1 MAQEKLQSR
10 AVQTTG
16 HAWDGDL
23 QEYNNPLPTWWLW
36 AFFATVAVSVA
47 YWILF
52 PAWPVARGFTPGA
65 YKISYVNDKGDTVTS
80 HWNTRAQL
88 MKDMNDARAQQKPFM
103 LRVAATPYEQLAADP
118 EMAGFV
124 NSAGKALFSENCA
137 ACHQA
142 GGQGKVGFFPA
153 LTDDDW
159 IYGGSFDKI
168 HQTISHGRSGYMPPF
183 REVLSA
189 SQIDQLAAYV
199 LSLSGKAPLTSD
211 ARAGEALFKSEDA
224 ACYYC
229 HTVTGTGRQDLGAAN
244 LTDQI
249 WLWADV
255 RNKAAPQAN
264 LAAVRQVISNGLNR
278 GVMPAWNSRL
288 DEGQIKLLTLYAR
301 QLGGAR

>member
-36 AFFATVAVSVA
+36 AFFASVAVSVA
-47 YWILF
+47 YWIAY
-52 PAWPVARGFTPGA
+52 PAWPVAKGFTHGVFN
-65 YKISYVNDKGDTVTS
+65 IDYVNDKGEKVTS
-80 HWNTRAQL
+80 HWNTRALL
-88 MKDMNDARAQQKPFM
+88 MKEMGEAQAQQKPFLM
-103 LRVAATPYEQLAADP
+103 RVAATPYEQLAADP

-124 NSAGKALFSENCA
+124 NSAGRALFLENCA

-142 GGQGKVGFFPA
+142 GGQGKIGFFPA

-168 HQTISHGRSGYMPPF
+168 QQTIAHGRSGYMPAF
-183 REVLSA
+183 KEALSA
-189 SQIDQLAAYV
+189 PQINQLAAYV
-199 LSLSGKAPLTSD
+199 LSLSGKAPVNAD

-229 HTVTGTGRQDLGAAN
+229 HTVTGKGRQDLGAAN

-255 RNKAAPQAN
+255 QNGAEPQEN
-264 LAAVRQVISNGLNR
+264 LAAVRQVIAEGLNR
-278 GVMPAWNSRL
+278 GVMPAWNMRL
-288 DEGQIKLLTLYAR
+288 DESQIKLLTLYVR
-301 QLGGAR
+301 QLGVAK

>member
-36 AFFATVAVSVA
+36 AFFATVAASIV
-47 YWILF
+47 YWIAY
-52 PAWPVARGFTPGA
+52 PAWPVAKTFTPGV
-65 YKISYVNDKGDTVTS
+65 STVTYVNDKGQTVTS
-80 HWNTRAQL
+80 HWNTRALL
-88 MKDMNDARAQQKPFM
+88 MKEMGEAQAQQKPFLM
-103 LRVAATPYEQLAADP
+103 RVAATPYEQLAADP

-124 NSAGKALFSENCA
+124 NSAGRTLFSENCA

-159 IYGGSFDKI
+159 LYGGSFEKI
-168 HQTISHGRSGYMPPF
+168 HETISHGRSGYMPPF
-183 REVLSA
+183 KEVLSA
-189 SQIDQLAAYV
+189 PQINQLAAYV
-199 LSLSGKAPLTSD
+199 LSLSGKAPVNAD
-211 ARAGEALFKSEDA
+211 ARAGEALFKSEEA

-229 HTVTGTGRQDLGAAN
+229 HMASAKGRQDLGAAN

-255 RNKAAPQAN
+255 QDKADPQAN
-264 LAAVRQVISNGLNR
+264 LAAVRQVIANGLNR
-278 GVMPAWNSRL
+278 GVMPAWNARL
-288 DEGQIKLLTLYAR
+288 DEAQIKLLTLYVR
-301 QLGGAR
+301 QLGVAK

>member
-36 AFFATVAVSVA
+36 AFFASVAVSVA
-47 YWILF
+47 YWIAY
-52 PAWPVARGFTPGA
+52 PAWPVAKGFTQGVFN
-65 YKISYVNDKGDTVTS
+65 IDYVNDKGEKVTS
-80 HWNTRAQL
+80 HWNTRALL
-88 MKDMNDARAQQKPFM
+88 MKEMNEAQAQQKPFLM
-103 LRVAATPYEQLAADP
+103 RVSATPYEQLAADP

-124 NSAGKALFSENCA
+124 NSAGRALFSENCA
-137 ACHQA
+137 ACHQT
-142 GGQGKVGFFPA
+142 GGQGKVGYFPA

-159 IYGGSFDKI
+159 IYGGTFERI
-168 HQTISHGRSGYMPPF
+168 HETISHGRSGYMPPF
-183 REVLSA
+183 KEALSA
-189 SQIDQLAAYV
+189 PQINQLATYV
-199 LSLSGKAPLTSD
+199 LSLSGKAPVNAD

-229 HTVTGTGRQDLGAAN
+229 HTVTGKGRQDLGAAN

-255 RNKAAPQAN
+255 QNGAEPQEN
-264 LAAVRQVISNGLNR
+264 LAAVRQVIAEGLNR
-278 GVMPAWNSRL
+278 GVMPAWNTRL
-288 DEGQIKLLTLYAR
+288 DESQIKLLTLYVR
-301 QLGGAR
+301 QLGVAK

>member
-36 AFFATVAVSVA
+36 AFFASVAVSVV
-47 YWILF
+47 YWIIF
-52 PAWPVARGFTPGA
+52 PSWPVAKGFTPGV
-65 YKISYVNDKGDTVTS
+65 STVTYVNDKGQTVTS
-80 HWNTRAQL
+80 HWNTRALL
-88 MKDMNDARAQQKPFM
+88 MKEMGEAQAQQKPFLM
-103 LRVAATPYEQLAADP
+103 RVAATPYEQLAADP

-124 NSAGKALFSENCA
+124 NSAGRTLFSENCA

-159 IYGGSFDKI
+159 LYGGTFEKI
-168 HQTISHGRSGYMPPF
+168 HETISHGRSGYMPPF
-183 REVLSA
+183 KEVLSA
-189 SQIDQLAAYV
+189 PQINQLAAYV
-199 LSLSGKAPLTSD
+199 LSLSGKAPVNAD
-211 ARAGEALFKSEDA
+211 ARAGEALFKSEEA

-229 HTVTGTGRQDLGAAN
+229 HTASAKGRQDLGAAN

-249 WLWADV
+249 WLWAAVQD
-255 RNKAAPQAN
+255 KADPQAN
-264 LAAVRQVISNGLNR
+264 LAAVRQVIANGLNR
-278 GVMPAWNSRL
+278 GVMPAWNTRL
-288 DEGQIKLLTLYAR
+288 DEAQIKLLTLYVR
-301 QLGGAR
+301 QLGVAK

>member
-36 AFFATVAVSVA
+36 AFFASVAVSVA
-47 YWILF
+47 YWIAY
-52 PAWPVARGFTPGA
+52 PAWPVAKGFTQGMF
-65 YKISYVNDKGDTVTS
+65 KVDYVNDKGEKVTS
-80 HWNTRAQL
+80 HWNTRALL
-88 MKDMNDARAQQKPFM
+88 MKEMDEAQARQKPFLM
-103 LRVAATPYEQLAADP
+103 RVAATPYEQLAADP

-124 NSAGKALFSENCA
+124 NSAGRALFLENCA

-168 HQTISHGRSGYMPPF
+168 QQTISHGRSGYMPPF
-183 REVLSA
+183 KEALSA
-189 SQIDQLAAYV
+189 PQINQLAAYV
-199 LSLSGKAPLTSD
+199 LSLSGKAPVNAD

-229 HTVTGTGRQDLGAAN
+229 HTVTGKGRQDLGAAN

-255 RNKAAPQAN
+255 QDGAEPQKN
-264 LAAVRQVISNGLNR
+264 LAAVRQVIADGLNR
-278 GVMPAWNSRL
+278 GVMPAWNTRL
-288 DEGQIKLLTLYAR
+288 DESQIKLLTLYVR
-301 QLGGAR
+301 QLGVAK

>member
-36 AFFATVAVSVA
+36 AFFATVILSVL
-47 YWILF
+47 YWIAY
-52 PAWPVARGFTPGA
+52 PAWPVAQGFTRGLFS
-65 YKISYVNDKGDTVTS
+65 IEYVNNKGEQVTS
-80 HWNTRAQL
+80 HWNTRALL
-88 MKDMNDARAQQKPFM
+88 MKEMNEAKAQQQPFM
-103 LRVAATPYEQLAADP
+103 QRIAATPYEKLAADP

-124 NSAGKALFSENCA
+124 ASAGKTLFSENCA

-159 IYGGSFDKI
+159 LYGGTYDKI
-168 HQTISHGRSGYMPPF
+168 HQTISEGRTGYMPPF
-183 REVLSA
+183 REVLNET
-189 SQIDQLAAYV
+189 QINQLASYV
-199 LSLSGKAPLTSD
+199 LSLSRKAPANAD
-211 ARAGEALFKSEDA
+211 ARAGEALFKSEEA
-224 ACYYC
+224 ACFYC
-229 HTVTGTGRQDLGAAN
+229 HTTTGAGRQDLGAAN

-255 RNKAAPQAN
+255 NDKADPQQN
-264 LAAVRQVISNGLNR
+264 LKAVRDVISNGLNR
-278 GVMPAWNSRL
+278 GVMPAWKTRL
-288 DEGQIKLLTLYAR
+288 SDAQIKLLTLYVR
-301 QLGGAR
+301 QLGVAK